1 MLISNEWLKE
11 YVTIDDSVSNLAE
24 RITRTGIE
32 VDDLI
37 DYTKDIKNLV
47 VGFVKSK
54 DKHPDADKLNVCQ
67 VDIGEDEPVQIVCG
81 APNVD
86 AGQYVI
92 VAKVGGRL
100 PGGIK
105 IKRAKLRGERSEGM
119 ICSLQ
124 EIGISSNYIPKSFE
138 SGIYVFSESQV
149 PGTDALQAL
158 YLDDQV
164 MEFDLTPNRAD
175 ALSMIGTAYEVAALY
190 NTKMTK
196 PDTTS
201 NELELSANDEL
212 TVTIE
217 NEDKVPYYS
226 ARVVHDV
233 TIEPSPIWMQA
244 RLIKAGIR
252 PINNVVDI
260 SNYVLLEYGQPLHMF
275 DQDAI
280 GSQQIVVRQANEGE
294 KMTTLDDTERELLT
308 SDIVITNGQTPI
320 ALAGVMGGDFSEVKE
335 QTSNIVI
342 EGAIFDPV
350 SIRHTSRRLN
360 LRSESSSRFEK
371 GIATEFVDEAVDRAC
386 YLLQTYANGKV
397 LKDRVSSGE
406 LGAFITPI
414 DITADKINRTIGFD
428 LSQNDIVTIFNQLG
442 FDTEI
447 NDDVITVLVPSR
459 RKDITIKEDLIEEV
473 ARIYGYDDIPSTL
486 PVFDKVTS
494 GQLTDRQYKTR
505 MVKEVLEGA
514 GLDQAITYSLV
525 SKEDATAFSM
535 QQRQTIDLL
544 MPMSEAHASLRQSL
558 LPHLIEAASYNVARK
573 NKDVKLFEIG
583 NVFFANGEGELPDQV
598 EYLSGILTGDYV
610 VNQWQGKK
618 ETVDFYLA
626 KGVVDRVSEKLNLE
640 FSYRRADID
649 GLHPGRTAE
658 ILLENKVV
666 GFIGELHPT
675 LAADND
681 LKRTYVFELN
691 FDALMSVSVGYINYQ
706 PIPRFPGMSRDIA
719 LEVDQNIP
727 AADLLST
734 IHAHGG
740 NILKDTLVFDVY
752 QGEHLEKGKKSIAI
766 RLNYLDTEETL
777 TDERVSKVQAEI
789 EAALI
794 EQGEVV
800 EIGRAHV

>member
-54 DKHPDADKLNVCQ
+54 EKHPDADKLNVCQ

-196 PDTTS
+196 PETTS

-335 QTSNIVI
+335 HTSNIVI
-342 EGAIFDPV
+342 EGAIFDSV

-414 DITADKINRTIGFD
+414 DIAADKINRTIGFD

-447 NDDVITVLVPSR
+447 NDDVITVQVPSR

-486 PVFDKVTS
+486 PVFEKVTS

-525 SKEDATAFSM
+525 SKEDATAFAM

-626 KGVVDRVSEKLNLE
+626 KGVVDRVAEKLNLE

-691 FDALMSVSVGYINYQ
+691 FDALMAVSVGYINYQ

-719 LEVDQNIP
+719 LEVNQNIP

-794 EQGEVV
+794 KQGAV
-800 EIGRAHV
+800 IR

>member
-11 YVTIDDSVSNLAE
+11 YVTIDDSVSDLAE

-54 DKHPDADKLNVCQ
+54 EKHPDADKLNVCQ

-196 PDTTS
+196 PETTS

-335 QTSNIVI
+335 QTSNIVT

-691 FDALMSVSVGYINYQ
+691 FDALMAVSVGYINYQ

-794 EQGEVV
+794 EQGAV
-800 EIGRAHV
+800 IR

>member
-54 DKHPDADKLNVCQ
+54 EKHPDADKLNVCQ

-175 ALSMIGTAYEVAALY
+175 ALSMIGNAYEVAALY

-196 PDTTS
+196 PNTTS

-794 EQGEVV
+794 EQGAV
-800 EIGRAHV
+800 IR

>member
-54 DKHPDADKLNVCQ
+54 EKHPDADKLNVCQ

-138 SGIYVFSESQV
+138 SGIFVFSESQV

-196 PDTTS
+196 PEKTS

-233 TIEPSPIWMQA
+233 TIEPSPIWMQV

-335 QTSNIVI
+335 HTSNIVI

-447 NDDVITVLVPSR
+447 NDDVITVQVPSR

-486 PVFDKVTS
+486 PVFEKVTS

-525 SKEDATAFSM
+525 SKEDATAFAM

-658 ILLENKVV
+658 ILLENKVI

-691 FDALMSVSVGYINYQ
+691 FDALMAVSVGYINYQ

-752 QGEHLEKGKKSIAI
+752 QELDNNVLIY
-766 RLNYLDTEETL
+766 NYL
-777 TDERVSKVQAEI
+777 RHQY
-789 EAALI
+789 
-794 EQGEVV
+794 
-800 EIGRAHV
+800 

>member
-11 YVTIDDSVSNLAE
+11 YVTIDDSVSDLAE

-54 DKHPDADKLNVCQ
+54 EKHPDADKLNVCQ

-196 PDTTS
+196 PETTS

-691 FDALMSVSVGYINYQ
+691 FDALMAVSVGYINYQ

-777 TDERVSKVQAEI
+777 TDVRVSKVQAEI

-794 EQGEVV
+794 EQGAV
-800 EIGRAHV
+800 IR

>member
-54 DKHPDADKLNVCQ
+54 EKHPDADKLNVCQ

-149 PGTDALQAL
+149 PGTDPLQAL

-196 PDTTS
+196 PETTS

-226 ARVVHDV
+226 ARVVHNV

-335 QTSNIVI
+335 HTSNIVI
-342 EGAIFDPV
+342 EGAIFDSV

-447 NDDVITVLVPSR
+447 NDDVITVQVPSR

-486 PVFDKVTS
+486 PVFEKVTS

-525 SKEDATAFSM
+525 SKEDATAFAM

-626 KGVVDRVSEKLNLE
+626 KGVVDRVAEKLNLE

-691 FDALMSVSVGYINYQ
+691 FDALMAVSVGYINYQ

-719 LEVDQNIP
+719 LEVNQNIP

-794 EQGEVV
+794 EQGAV
-800 EIGRAHV
+800 IR

>member
-54 DKHPDADKLNVCQ
+54 EKHPDADKLNVCQ

-138 SGIYVFSESQV
+138 SGIYVFSEAQV

-196 PDTTS
+196 PETTS
-201 NELELSANDEL
+201 NELDLSANDEL

-583 NVFFANGEGELPDQV
+583 NVFFANGEGKLPDQV

-666 GFIGELHPT
+666 GFIGELHPI

-691 FDALMSVSVGYINYQ
+691 FDALMAVSVGYINYQ

-794 EQGEVV
+794 EQGAV
-800 EIGRAHV
+800 IR

>member
-54 DKHPDADKLNVCQ
+54 EKHPDADKLNVCQ

-138 SGIYVFSESQV
+138 SGIFVFSESQV

-196 PDTTS
+196 PETTS

-233 TIEPSPIWMQA
+233 TIEPSPIWMQV

-335 QTSNIVI
+335 HTSNIVI

-447 NDDVITVLVPSR
+447 NDDVITVQVPSR

-486 PVFDKVTS
+486 PVFEKVTS

-525 SKEDATAFSM
+525 SKEDATAFAM

-558 LPHLIEAASYNVARK
+558 LPYLIEAASYNVARK

-640 FSYRRADID
+640 FIYRRADID

-658 ILLENKVV
+658 ILLENKVI

-691 FDALMSVSVGYINYQ
+691 FDALMAVSVGYINYQ

-794 EQGEVV
+794 EQGAV
-800 EIGRAHV
+800 IR

>member
-54 DKHPDADKLNVCQ
+54 EKHPDADKLNVCQ

-138 SGIYVFSESQV
+138 SGIFVFSESQV

-190 NTKMTK
+190 NTKMAK
-196 PDTTS
+196 PETTS

-233 TIEPSPIWMQA
+233 TIEPSPIWMQV

-335 QTSNIVI
+335 HTSNIVI

-447 NDDVITVLVPSR
+447 NDDVITVQVPSR

-486 PVFDKVTS
+486 PVFEKVTS

-525 SKEDATAFSM
+525 SKEDATAFAM

-658 ILLENKVV
+658 ILLENKVI

-691 FDALMSVSVGYINYQ
+691 FDALMAVSVGYINYQ

-794 EQGEVV
+794 EQGAV
-800 EIGRAHV
+800 IR

>member
-11 YVTIDDSVSNLAE
+11 YVTIDDSVSDLAE

-54 DKHPDADKLNVCQ
+54 EKHPDADKLNVCQ
-67 VDIGEDEPVQIVCG
+67 VDIEEDEPVQIVCG

-196 PDTTS
+196 PETTS

-691 FDALMSVSVGYINYQ
+691 FDALMAVSVGYINYQ

-794 EQGEVV
+794 EQGAV
-800 EIGRAHV
+800 IR

>member
-11 YVTIDDSVSNLAE
+11 YVTNDDSVSNLAE

-54 DKHPDADKLNVCQ
+54 EKHPDADKLNVCQ

-105 IKRAKLRGERSEGM
+105 IKRAKLLGERSEGM

-196 PDTTS
+196 PETTS

-335 QTSNIVI
+335 HTSNIVI
-342 EGAIFDPV
+342 EGAIFDSV

-447 NDDVITVLVPSR
+447 NDDVITVQVPSR

-486 PVFDKVTS
+486 PVFEKVTS

-525 SKEDATAFSM
+525 SKEDATAFAM

-691 FDALMSVSVGYINYQ
+691 FDALMAVSVGYINYQ

-794 EQGEVV
+794 EQGAV
-800 EIGRAHV
+800 IR

>member
-11 YVTIDDSVSNLAE
+11 YVTIDDSVSDLAE

-54 DKHPDADKLNVCQ
+54 EKHPDADKLNVCQ

-81 APNVD
+81 ALNVD

-196 PDTTS
+196 PETTS

-691 FDALMSVSVGYINYQ
+691 FDALMAVSVGYINYQ

-752 QGEHLEKGKKSIAI
+752 QGEHLEKGKKINCNTFKLFRHRRNI
-766 RLNYLDTEETL
+766 DR
-777 TDERVSKVQAEI
+777 
-789 EAALI
+789 
-794 EQGEVV
+794 
-800 EIGRAHV
+800 

>member
-54 DKHPDADKLNVCQ
+54 EKHPDADKLNVCQ

-124 EIGISSNYIPKSFE
+124 EIGISSNYVPKSFE

-335 QTSNIVI
+335 HTSNIVI

-447 NDDVITVLVPSR
+447 NDDVITVQVPSR

-473 ARIYGYDDIPSTL
+473 ARIYGCDDIPSTL
-486 PVFDKVTS
+486 PVFEKVTS

-525 SKEDATAFSM
+525 SKEDATAFAM

-691 FDALMSVSVGYINYQ
+691 FDALMAVSVGYINYQ

-794 EQGEVV
+794 EQGAV
-800 EIGRAHV
+800 IR

>member
-447 NDDVITVLVPSR
+447 NDDVITALVPSR

-794 EQGEVV
+794 EQGAV
-800 EIGRAHV
+800 IR

>member
-54 DKHPDADKLNVCQ
+54 EKHPDADKLNVCQ

-124 EIGISSNYIPKSFE
+124 EIGISSNYISKSFE

-196 PDTTS
+196 PETTS

-335 QTSNIVI
+335 HTSNIVI

-406 LGAFITPI
+406 LSAFITPI

-447 NDDVITVLVPSR
+447 NDDVITVQVPSR

-486 PVFDKVTS
+486 PVFEKVTS

-525 SKEDATAFSM
+525 SKEDATAFAM

-691 FDALMSVSVGYINYQ
+691 FDALMAVSVGYINYQ

-719 LEVDQNIP
+719 LEVNQNIP

-794 EQGEVV
+794 EQGAV
-800 EIGRAHV
+800 IR

>member
-11 YVTIDDSVSNLAE
+11 YVTIDDSVSDLAE

-54 DKHPDADKLNVCQ
+54 EKHPDADKLNVCQ

-196 PDTTS
+196 PETTS

-691 FDALMSVSVGYINYQ
+691 FDALMAVSVGYINYQ
-706 PIPRFPGMSRDIA
+706 PISRFPGMSRDIA

-794 EQGEVV
+794 EQGAV
-800 EIGRAHV
+800 IR

>member
-11 YVTIDDSVSNLAE
+11 YVTIDDSVSDLAE

-54 DKHPDADKLNVCQ
+54 EKHPDADKLNVCQ

-196 PDTTS
+196 PETTS

-308 SDIVITNGQTPI
+308 SDIVITNGKTPI

-691 FDALMSVSVGYINYQ
+691 FDALMAVSVGYINYQ

-794 EQGEVV
+794 EQGAV
-800 EIGRAHV
+800 IR

>member
-54 DKHPDADKLNVCQ
+54 EKHPDADKLNVCQ

-124 EIGISSNYIPKSFE
+124 EIGISSNYVPKTFE
-138 SGIYVFSESQV
+138 SGIYVFSEAQV

-196 PDTTS
+196 PETTS

-212 TVTIE
+212 TVTIK

-280 GSQQIVVRQANEGE
+280 GSQQIVVRQGNEGE

-691 FDALMSVSVGYINYQ
+691 FDALMAVSVGYINYQ

-794 EQGEVV
+794 EQGAV
-800 EIGRAHV
+800 IR

>member
-11 YVTIDDSVSNLAE
+11 YVTIDDSVSDLAE

-54 DKHPDADKLNVCQ
+54 EKHPDADKLNVCQ
-67 VDIGEDEPVQIVCG
+67 VDIGEYEPVQIVCG

-196 PDTTS
+196 PETTS

-691 FDALMSVSVGYINYQ
+691 FDALMAVSVGYINYQ

-794 EQGEVV
+794 EQGAV
-800 EIGRAHV
+800 IR

>member
-54 DKHPDADKLNVCQ
+54 EKHPDADKLNVCQ

-138 SGIYVFSESQV
+138 SGIYVFSEAQV

-196 PDTTS
+196 PETTS
-201 NELELSANDEL
+201 NELDLSANDEL

-360 LRSESSSRFEK
+360 LRSESSSRFVK

-610 VNQWQGKK
+610 VNQWQDKK

-666 GFIGELHPT
+666 GFIGELHPI

-691 FDALMSVSVGYINYQ
+691 FDALMAVSVGYINYQ

-794 EQGEVV
+794 EQGAV
-800 EIGRAHV
+800 IR

>member
-54 DKHPDADKLNVCQ
+54 EKHPDADKLNVCQ

-196 PDTTS
+196 PETTS

-226 ARVVHDV
+226 ARVVHNV

-335 QTSNIVI
+335 HTSNIVI
-342 EGAIFDPV
+342 EGAIFDSV

-447 NDDVITVLVPSR
+447 NDDVITVQVPSR

-486 PVFDKVTS
+486 PVFEKVTS

-525 SKEDATAFSM
+525 SKEDATAFAM

-706 PIPRFPGMSRDIA
+706 PIPIFPGMSRDIA

-794 EQGEVV
+794 EQGAV
-800 EIGRAHV
+800 IR

>member
-54 DKHPDADKLNVCQ
+54 EKHPDADKLNVCQ

-138 SGIYVFSESQV
+138 SGIYVFSEAQV

-190 NTKMTK
+190 NIKMTK
-196 PDTTS
+196 PETTS
-201 NELELSANDEL
+201 NELDLSANDEL

-610 VNQWQGKK
+610 VNQWQDKK

-666 GFIGELHPT
+666 GFIGELHPI

-691 FDALMSVSVGYINYQ
+691 FDALMAVSVGYINYQ

-794 EQGEVV
+794 EQGAV
-800 EIGRAHV
+800 IR

>member
-54 DKHPDADKLNVCQ
+54 EKHPDADKLNVCQ

-196 PDTTS
+196 PETTS

-260 SNYVLLEYGQPLHMF
+260 SNYVLLDYGQPLHMF

-447 NDDVITVLVPSR
+447 NDDVITVQVPSR

-486 PVFDKVTS
+486 PVFEKVTS

-525 SKEDATAFSM
+525 SKEDATAFAM

-626 KGVVDRVSEKLNLE
+626 KGVVGRVSEKLNLE

-691 FDALMSVSVGYINYQ
+691 FDALMAVSVGYINYQ

-794 EQGEVV
+794 EQGAV
-800 EIGRAHV
+800 IR

>member
-54 DKHPDADKLNVCQ
+54 EKHPDADKLNVCQ

-138 SGIYVFSESQV
+138 SGIYVFSEAQV

-196 PDTTS
+196 PETTS
-201 NELELSANDEL
+201 NELDLSANDEL

-494 GQLTDRQYKTR
+494 GQLTDRQYKTK

-666 GFIGELHPT
+666 GFIGELHPI

-691 FDALMSVSVGYINYQ
+691 FDALMAVSVGYINYQ

-794 EQGEVV
+794 EQGAV
-800 EIGRAHV
+800 IR

>member
-54 DKHPDADKLNVCQ
+54 EKHPDADKLNVCQ

-196 PDTTS
+196 PETTS

-217 NEDKVPYYS
+217 NEDKVAYYS

-335 QTSNIVI
+335 HTSNIVI
-342 EGAIFDPV
+342 EGAIFDSV

-447 NDDVITVLVPSR
+447 NDDVITVQVPSR

-486 PVFDKVTS
+486 PVFEKVTS

-525 SKEDATAFSM
+525 SKEDATAFAM

-626 KGVVDRVSEKLNLE
+626 KGVVDRVAEKLNLE

-691 FDALMSVSVGYINYQ
+691 FDALMAVSVGYINYQ

-719 LEVDQNIP
+719 LEVNQNIP

-777 TDERVSKVQAEI
+777 TDERVSKVQVEI

-794 EQGEVV
+794 KQGAV
-800 EIGRAHV
+800 IR

>member
-54 DKHPDADKLNVCQ
+54 EKHPDADKLNVCQ

-158 YLDDQV
+158 YLNDQV

-196 PDTTS
+196 PETTS

-335 QTSNIVI
+335 HTSNIVI
-342 EGAIFDPV
+342 EGAIFDSV

-447 NDDVITVLVPSR
+447 NDDVITVQVPSR

-486 PVFDKVTS
+486 PVFEKVTS
-494 GQLTDRQYKTR
+494 GQLTGRQYKTR

-525 SKEDATAFSM
+525 SKEDATAFAM

-675 LAADND
+675 LAAEND

-691 FDALMSVSVGYINYQ
+691 FDALMAVSVGYINYQ

-794 EQGEVV
+794 EQGAV
-800 EIGRAHV
+800 IR

>member
-54 DKHPDADKLNVCQ
+54 EKHPDADKLNVCQ

-196 PDTTS
+196 PETTS

-226 ARVVHDV
+226 ARVVHNV

-335 QTSNIVI
+335 HTSNIVI
-342 EGAIFDPV
+342 EGAIFDSV

-447 NDDVITVLVPSR
+447 NDDVITVQVPSR

-486 PVFDKVTS
+486 PVFEKVTS

-525 SKEDATAFSM
+525 SKEDATAFAM

-583 NVFFANGEGELPDQV
+583 NVFLANGEGELPDQV

-691 FDALMSVSVGYINYQ
+691 FDALMAVSVGYINYQ
-706 PIPRFPGMSRDIA
+706 PIPIFPGMSRDIA

-794 EQGEVV
+794 EQGAV
-800 EIGRAHV
+800 IR

>member
-54 DKHPDADKLNVCQ
+54 EKHPDADKLNVCQ
-67 VDIGEDEPVQIVCG
+67 VDIGDDEPVQIVCG

-794 EQGEVV
+794 EQGAV
-800 EIGRAHV
+800 IR

>member
-54 DKHPDADKLNVCQ
+54 EKHPDADKLNVCQ

-138 SGIYVFSESQV
+138 SGIFVFSESQV

-196 PDTTS
+196 PETTS

-233 TIEPSPIWMQA
+233 TIEPSPIWMQV

-260 SNYVLLEYGQPLHMF
+260 SNYVLLEYDQPLHMF

-335 QTSNIVI
+335 HTSNIVI

-447 NDDVITVLVPSR
+447 NDDVITVQVPSR

-486 PVFDKVTS
+486 PVFEKVTS

-525 SKEDATAFSM
+525 SKEDATAFAM

-658 ILLENKVV
+658 ILLENKVI

-691 FDALMSVSVGYINYQ
+691 FDALMAVSVGYINYQ

-794 EQGEVV
+794 EQGAV
-800 EIGRAHV
+800 IR

>member
-67 VDIGEDEPVQIVCG
+67 VDIGEDEPVKIVCG

-794 EQGEVV
+794 EQGAV
-800 EIGRAHV
+800 IR

>member
-54 DKHPDADKLNVCQ
+54 EKHPDADKLNVCQ

-196 PDTTS
+196 PETTS

-335 QTSNIVI
+335 HTSNIVI
-342 EGAIFDPV
+342 EGAIFDSV

-447 NDDVITVLVPSR
+447 NDDVITVQVPSR

-486 PVFDKVTS
+486 PVFEKVTS

-525 SKEDATAFSM
+525 SKEDATAFAM

-626 KGVVDRVSEKLNLE
+626 KGVVDRVAEKLNLE

-691 FDALMSVSVGYINYQ
+691 FDALMAVSVGYINYQ

-719 LEVDQNIP
+719 LEVNQNIP
-727 AADLLST
+727 AADLLSK

-794 EQGEVV
+794 KQGAV
-800 EIGRAHV
+800 IR

>member
-54 DKHPDADKLNVCQ
+54 EKHPDADKLNVCQ

-196 PDTTS
+196 PETTS

-335 QTSNIVI
+335 HTSNIVI

-406 LGAFITPI
+406 LSAFITPI

-447 NDDVITVLVPSR
+447 NDDVITVQVPSR

-486 PVFDKVTS
+486 PVFEKVTS

-525 SKEDATAFSM
+525 SKEDATAFAM

-649 GLHPGRTAE
+649 GLHSGRTAE

-691 FDALMSVSVGYINYQ
+691 FDALMAVSVGYINYQ

-719 LEVDQNIP
+719 LEVNQNIP

-794 EQGEVV
+794 EQGAV
-800 EIGRAHV
+800 IR

>member
-1 MLISNEWLKE
+1 MLISDEWLKE

-54 DKHPDADKLNVCQ
+54 EKHPDADKLNVCQ

-124 EIGISSNYIPKSFE
+124 EIGISSNYVPKTFE
-138 SGIYVFSESQV
+138 SGIYVFSEAQV

-201 NELELSANDEL
+201 NELELSANNEL

-294 KMTTLDDTERELLT
+294 KMTTLDGTERELLT

-447 NDDVITVLVPSR
+447 NDDVITVQVPSR

-486 PVFDKVTS
+486 PVFEKVTS

-658 ILLENKVV
+658 ILLENKIV

-794 EQGEVV
+794 EQGAV
-800 EIGRAHV
+800 IR

>member
-371 GIATEFVDEAVDRAC
+371 GIASEFVDEAVDRAC

-794 EQGEVV
+794 EQGAV
-800 EIGRAHV
+800 IR